1 MANKKGKYKGYSY
14 RYNES
19 GTITCRAY
27 FNMPDGNRKQLSATG
42 KTEQDS
48 QNKLKQKYAEI
59 CQKGKQIKP
68 STYTVKTWL
77 NYWLINV
84 KSNLKGNTRDSYY
97 NSFKNYII
105 PLLGNIKLKNLTLS
119 QIQIAINKVKEIE
132 IIQNGKKQ
140 KLTGKTV
147 KEIFAPL
154 KQALYYAMNDNKM
167 DYINLTMLD
176 MPKVKKGTRDVRSKA
191 ESQIITD
198 YFANRISNIPFD
210 LYYAPIAIMDARG
223 IRPEECRWITM
234 ERY

>member
-1 MANKKGKYKGYSY
+1 MANKKGKNKGYSY
-14 RYNES
+14 RYNKN
-19 GTITCRAY
+19 GTVTCRAY
-27 FNMPDGNRKQLSATG
+27 FNMPNSTRKQLSATG

-59 CQKGKQIKP
+59 FKRGKQIKS
-68 STYTVKTWL
+68 STYTVKSWL

-105 PLLGNIKLKNLTLS
+105 PLLGNVKLQNLTLS

-132 IIQNGKKQ
+132 IIQNEKKQ
-140 KLTGKTV
+140 KLTGKTI
-147 KEIFAPL
+147 KEIFAPF

-176 MPKVKKGTRDVRSKA
+176 MPKVNKGTRTIRSKD

-198 YFANRISNIPFD
+198 YFANKIPNIPFE

-223 IRPEECRWITM
+223 IRPEECRWIAM
-234 ERY
+234 ARY